1 MEDQKSKAK
10 IMFLCKTAPYGTIY
24 EQEAIEAMI
33 MFSAYEQD
41 ISVAFIGDG
50 VLSLKKGQNPSL
62 INIKNFSQTYLVI
75 IDDFEVS
82 HLYVE
87 KESLEER
94 GMKEEDLLTEVEVL
108 QRADLINRIDEM
120 KVILPF

>member
-108 QRADLINRIDEM
+108 QRADLIHRMDEM

>member
-62 INIKNFSQTYLVI
+62 INIKNFTQTYLVI

-108 QRADLINRIDEM
+108 QRADLMNRIDEM

>member
-1 MEDQKSKAK
+1 MVDQESKAK

-62 INIKNFSQTYLVI
+62 INIKNFTQTYLVI

-108 QRADLINRIDEM
+108 KRADLISRIDEM

>member
-24 EQEAIEAMI
+24 EQEVIEAMI
-33 MFSAYEQD
+33 MFSSYEQD
-41 ISVAFIGDG
+41 IRVAFIGDG
-50 VLSLKKGQNPSL
+50 VFSLKKGQNPSL
-62 INIKNFSQTYLVI
+62 INIKNFAQTYLVL

-87 KESLEER
+87 KESLDER

-108 QRADLINRIDEM
+108 QRADLISKIDEM
-120 KVILPF
+120 KVVLPF

>member
-1 MEDQKSKAK
+1 MKDQKAK
-10 IMFLCKTAPYGTIY
+10 IMFVCRTAPYGTIY

-33 MFSAYEQD
+33 MFSSYEQD

-50 VLSLKKGQNPSL
+50 VFSLKKGQDPSL
-62 INIKNFSQTYLVI
+62 INIKNFTQTYLVLK
-75 IDDFEVS
+75 DDFEIS

-94 GMKEEDLLTEVEVL
+94 GVREEDLLAEVEVIP
-108 QRADLINRIDEM
+108 RAELRNKIDEM
-120 KVILPF
+120 KVLLPF